1 VPLVVGGAVAAV
13 WIARLRAARRLES
26 THLQIQYAVARTL
39 YESRSLEEAA
49 PGLLES
55 IGRPFGWEIGG
66 LWVVSPPRVL
76 RCVESWHIEGID
88 PEGFGKLSRQYVL
101 RPGFGLPG
109 RVWESGEPGWIA
121 DVVQDRNFP
130 RAELASRIGLR
141 GAVGFPIRTAEHVLG
156 VIEFFTREFREPDT
170 EMLDLM
176 AALGSQVGEF
186 IERQRAADGL
196 LASEQRK
203 GAMLESALDCV
214 ITIDHEGRVVEFN
227 PAAERTFGR
236 TREEAVGGEL
246 AELIVPPSLRAKHRE
261 ALRRT
266 VETGES
272 RLLGE
277 RLELAG
283 MRPDGQEFPV
293 ELAISRIG
301 GHDPPMF
308 TAYLRDITER
318 KQAEEERERLLEL
331 ERIARVDATQA
342 RDQLAVI
349 LSGVADG
356 VIAQAP
362 DGDLVF
368 ANEAAAA
375 MYDYDSPDELIQ
387 ADLDDVLRRVA
398 ILDEEG
404 RPLELAKLP
413 SADATFRI
421 RRRATG
427 GERWVVLKSTPIR
440 DDRDNVTLG
449 INVLEDVTEHKRRER
464 VQRLLAETGLV
475 LGSLL
480 EAEEMLERVCRLLV
494 PELADWCV
502 VYLSPQD
509 RAKIEPAVM
518 VVDEPE
524 KEQLIRRE
532 LASYPPDPK
541 RSAGVARVIRTGE
554 AQLVTELTE
563 AAMREMAQDED
574 HFALIRSER
583 IRSRIVV
590 PISSHERIFG
600 AISLATSGSG
610 RVFDEDD
617 RHLTEEIARRTGA
630 ALENARLYAERSQIA
645 STLQESLLP
654 PELPSIPGLETAA
667 RFRPTAEGG
676 VVGGDFYDLFE
687 AAGDRWAVAV
697 GDVCGKGPD
706 AAAVTGLARYTLRA
720 AAMRERTPSRSLEM
734 LNEALLRQ
742 RTDLRFC
749 TVTFAHVEP
758 RARGARIT
766 LSSGGHPLP
775 LVLRKD
781 GTVESFGA
789 HGTLLGVVPDP
800 DLIDTETELADGDAL
815 VFYTDGVSEARGRN
829 GSLDEERLATLLESC
844 AGLGA
849 DEIAARI
856 ESKAVEVQEG
866 SPRDDIAVV
875 VLQAGDV
882 GHVNG

>member
-1 VPLVVGGAVAAV
+1 MVFN
-13 WIARLRAARRLES
+13 RLRHARELER

-39 YESRSLEEAA
+39 YEARSLEEAA

-66 LWVVSPPRVL
+66 LWIVSPPRAL
-76 RCVESWHIEGID
+76 RCVESWHLEGID

-101 RPGFGLPG
+101 RPGLGLPG
-109 RVWESGEPGWIA
+109 RIWESGEPGWMP
-121 DVVQDRNFP
+121 DVVEDRNFP

-156 VIEFFTREFREPDT
+156 VIEFFTREFREPDN

-186 IERQRAADGL
+186 IERQHAADGL
-196 LASEQRK
+196 MASEQRK
-203 GAMLESALDCV
+203 GAMLEAALDCV

-236 TREEAVGGEL
+236 AREEAVGRDL
-246 AELIVPPSLRAKHRE
+246 AELIVPPSLRERHRE
-261 ALRRT
+261 ALRRN
-266 VETGES
+266 VDTGEA
-272 RLLGE
+272 RILGE
-277 RLELAG
+277 RLELTG
-283 MRPDGQEFPV
+283 MRADGEEFPV
-293 ELAISRIG
+293 ELAITRIG

-318 KQAEEERERLLEL
+318 RQAEAERDRLLEL

-356 VIAQAP
+356 VVARAP
-362 DGDLVF
+362 DGELIF

-375 MYDYDSPDELIQ
+375 MYDFDLPEQLIQ
-387 ADLDDVLRRVA
+387 AKLEEVLGRVA
-398 ILDEEG
+398 ILDEDG
-404 RPLELAKLP
+404 RALELGELP
-413 SADATFRI
+413 SGDATFRL
-421 RRRATG
+421 RRRVTG
-427 GERWVVLKSTPIR
+427 AERWIVMKSTPIR
-440 DDRDNVTLG
+440 DEHGVVTMA
-449 INVLEDVTEHKRRER
+449 IDVLEDVTEHKRSER

-475 LGSLL
+475 LGSLI
-480 EAEEMLERVCRLLV
+480 EPEEMLERVCRLVV

-502 VYLSPQD
+502 VYLTP
-509 RAKIEPAVM
+509 PAGGAIKPTAM
-518 VVDEPE
+518 AFDDPE
-524 KEQLIRRE
+524 QEELVRRE
-532 LASYPPDPK
+532 LAAYPTDPK
-541 RSAGVARVIRTGE
+541 RPAGLARTIRTGE
-554 AQLVTELTE
+554 STLVTELSDD
-563 AAMREMAQDED
+563 AMREMAQDDE
-574 HFALIRSER
+574 HLELIRAER
-583 IRSRIVV
+583 MRSRILV
-590 PISSHERIFG
+590 PVSSHERIFG

-617 RHLTEEIARRTGA
+617 RRLAEEIGRRTGA

-667 RFRPTAEGG
+667 RFRPMAEG

-687 AAGDRWAVAV
+687 TTGDSWAIAV

-720 AAMRERTPSRSLEM
+720 AGMRERSPSRSLEM

-758 RARGARIT
+758 NSKGAQIT

-775 LVLRKD
+775 LILRRD
-781 GTVESFGA
+781 GTVEPLGA
-789 HGTLLGVVPDP
+789 HGTLLGVVDDP
-800 DLIDTETELADGDAL
+800 DLIDTEAKLSPGDAV
-815 VFYTDGVSEARGRN
+815 VFYTDGVSEARGPSGN
-829 GSLDEERLATLLESC
+829 LDEEGLAALLESC
-844 AGLGA
+844 KGLSA
-849 DEIAARI
+849 AAIAERI
-856 ESKAVEVQEG
+856 EGEAVAVQG
-866 SPRDDIAVV
+866 GTPRDDIAVV

-882 GHVNG
+882 RDGTG